1 MLKLVKRNK
10 LRLKEMAKKTH
21 ILPDFENHPY
31 KLVHGLP
38 CFESIPVLNYL
49 CHPLKG
55 GEYQITNNKTQKNP
69 KYQIATNKNRGLGSG
84 S

>member
-1 MLKLVKRNK
+1 MLKFVKRNK
-10 LRLKEMAKKTH
+10 PLPEEIAKKAH
-21 ILPDFENHPY
+21 ILPNFENPPY

-55 GEYQITNNKTQKNP
+55 GLEF
-69 KYQIATNKNRGLGSG
+69 GSWNLFFEIY
-84 S
+84 